1 MCEFDDN
8 VRYETV
14 TKWTRGYK
22 RSDSRTK
29 TGITHHSREVRR
41 TDTPIYCGSDP
52 VGYCNYIHNPG
63 WYIYT
68 NLDDAQKN
76 SWSYEV
82 IQEVWFK
89 GSCRFG
95 ENGVNYRGE
104 QGVRAE
110 YIMFKKNRKLWS
122 KVKCRSITTNVNK
135 IPKGQR
141 WPK

>member
-1 MCEFDDN
+1 MCDFNDK

-22 RSDSRTK
+22 RSNGRTQ
-29 TGITHHSREVRR
+29 TGITSISKEVRR
-41 TDTPIYCGSDP
+41 TDTPMYCGYNP
-52 VGYCNYIHNPG
+52 VYSKPMYNPG

-68 NLDDAQKN
+68 NLEDAREN
-76 SWSYEV
+76 LWSYEV

-89 GSCRFG
+89 GNCRFG
-95 ENGVNYRGE
+95 RSYRGSR
-104 QGVRAE
+104 GVRAE

-122 KVKCRSITTNVNK
+122 KVKGRFITTNVHK